1 MTVQQVIE
9 TEIPNLIN
17 KSYLVY
23 QFPSK
28 ALLNPEKEA
37 SVLQGQ
43 EIWIEL
49 ARMHSPGMQFAKTVF
64 VMLTYLCFHGL
75 SVCLFVYLSV
85 CVYVYLSILQVYL
98 PMVKTGFKQITQA
111 LLLETFVDL

>member
-28 ALLNPEKEA
+28 ALLNPAKEA

-49 ARMHSPGMQFAKTVF
+49 ARMHSPGIPFI
-64 VMLTYLCFHGL
+64 CL
-75 SVCLFVYLSV
+75 SVWSLFLPKMYL
-85 CVYVYLSILQVYL
+85 
-98 PMVKTGFKQITQA
+98 
-111 LLLETFVDL
+111 